1 LGGQSNGDIAAEI
14 VRKELS
20 AIAEIHIWEKDNQ
33 LITIARRI
41 DQIIFNEGQ
50 RLSSLHGMGS
60 TLIGVLLQGPQVH
73 WVHAGDSRLYL
84 LREKQLIRQT
94 KDQTLARFL
103 LEEGEIRPEQFTT
116 HYSRNVMDQYL
127 GCGFCEP
134 EEGSFKIQPKDIL
147 IISSDGLHK
156 YIDRDMIFSII
167 STSKDIEFKVD
178 ALINAALQEGGM
190 DNITVIGIEIL
201 NG

>member
-1 LGGQSNGDIAAEI
+1 
-14 VRKELS
+14 
-20 AIAEIHIWEKDNQ
+20 
-33 LITIARRI
+33 
-41 DQIIFNEGQ
+41 
-50 RLSSLHGMGS
+50 
-60 TLIGVLLQGPQVH
+60 
-73 WVHAGDSRLYL
+73 
-84 LREKQLIRQT
+84 
-94 KDQTLARFL
+94 
-103 LEEGEIRPEQFTT
+103 
-116 HYSRNVMDQYL
+116 MDQYL